1 MNKGNDHQ
9 LEKFLIVKQILHVST
24 LGMYGKEC
32 EEYA

>member
-1 MNKGNDHQ
+1 MWI
-9 LEKFLIVKQILHVST
+9 EKLLIVKQILHVST